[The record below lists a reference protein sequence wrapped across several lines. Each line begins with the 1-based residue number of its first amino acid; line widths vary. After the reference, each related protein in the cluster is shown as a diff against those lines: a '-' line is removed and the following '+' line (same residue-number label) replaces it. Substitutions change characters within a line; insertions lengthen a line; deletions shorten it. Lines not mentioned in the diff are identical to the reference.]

1 MKKWF
6 NSCSRLVQVILLII
20 PVVNWIVEILVR
32 ADDFI
37 SDKKMSSLLFL
48 IIFILGGWFL
58 GYVDLVWVLLF
69 NHLIGAK

>member
-6 NSCSRLVQVILLII
+6 NSCGRLVQIILLII
-20 PVVNWIVEILVR
+20 PIVGWIVEILVR

-37 SDKKMSSLLFL
+37 SDKNLSSLLF
-48 IIFILGGWFL
+48 FILFL
-58 GYVDLVWVLLF
+58 VFGAILAYVDLVWVLLF

>member
-6 NSCSRLVQVILLII
+6 NSCSRLVQIILLII

-48 IIFILGGWFL
+48 IIFILGGWIL

-69 NHLIGAK
+69 HHLIGAK

>member
-6 NSCSRLVQVILLII
+6 NSCGRLVQIILLII
-20 PVVNWIVEILVR
+20 PIVGWIVEILVR

-37 SDKKMSSLLFL
+37 SDKNLSS
-48 IIFILGGWFL
+48 
-58 GYVDLVWVLLF
+58 LLF